1 MDPTKPAVSPRPLTF
16 ALPPS
21 ETLRQSSSSSTA
33 TNQHSTPGIAAP
45 NSNNFLNRLSR
56 RISQSGANLKRKVS
70 GKGGTGSSSGGRGK
84 PVRRASEADKEN
96 RSAATPQIVVAESNE
111 VRKDEGLAQ
120 EKPRKATLK
129 RGLRVSVMRRSKSEG
144 APQEQ
149 EERSSAR
156 RGKKEEEVER
166 IEELGGEQVQ
176 KNEDQ
181 SEVSSHRG
189 SYFYSNSLGVCW
201 DGRERVHPDA
211 FAFKPYSSNCDVLP
225 SPVMTDSRVVY
236 ASTLSSFPPRPPL
249 RPRTPPQLTPASQ
262 IAAEYRALHP
272 KTPSVYSFSDFD
284 TPPVDPDCPAAE
296 EAEITPTN
304 ASPSP
309 SSPPSPRPAPPTLEP
324 INTSTK
330 GYTSSTH
337 SSIPSSRP
345 SATFCEPL
353 TPGLSE
359 DSSTSLESLARDNM
373 LSGSEHELEA
383 DEEQGGGVR
392 GDERAKELSRFSLVD
407 SGPVSSPLHPKP
419 SMVFSEGSSTID
431 TWRECE

>member
-1 MDPTKPAVSPRPLTF
+1 METTAKPTVSPRPLTF

-21 ETLRQSSSSSTA
+21 ETLRQSSSSSTPSNHYSP
-33 TNQHSTPGIAAP
+33 TAAP
-45 NSNNFLNRLSR
+45 NTSNFLNRLSR

-70 GKGGTGSSSGGRGK
+70 GKGGTGRGSSSSRGK

-96 RSAATPQIVVAESNE
+96 RSEATPPLNE
-111 VRKDEGLAQ
+111 VRKDEGLAT

-149 EERSSAR
+149 EDRSASR

-166 IEELGGEQVQ
+166 IEELQVQ

-211 FAFKPYSSNCDVLP
+211 FAFKPYSSNCDFLP
-225 SPVMTDSRVVY
+225 SPVKTDGRVVY

-284 TPPVDPDCPAAE
+284 TPPVDPDCPVQEPE
-296 EAEITPTN
+296 EEDVTPTN
-304 ASPSP
+304 GSPSP
-309 SSPPSPRPAPPTLEP
+309 SSPRPTPPTLEP
-324 INTSTK
+324 INTATTTK
-330 GYTSSTH
+330 RYNSSTH
-337 SSIPSSRP
+337 SSTPSSRP

-373 LSGSEHELEA
+373 LSRSEHELGE
-383 DEEQGGGVR
+383 EEQEEEGATR
-392 GDERAKELSRFSLVD
+392 GDERVKELSRFSLVD
-407 SGPVSSPLHPKP
+407 PGPVSSLLHPKP
-419 SMVFSEGSSTID
+419 STVFSEGSSTID